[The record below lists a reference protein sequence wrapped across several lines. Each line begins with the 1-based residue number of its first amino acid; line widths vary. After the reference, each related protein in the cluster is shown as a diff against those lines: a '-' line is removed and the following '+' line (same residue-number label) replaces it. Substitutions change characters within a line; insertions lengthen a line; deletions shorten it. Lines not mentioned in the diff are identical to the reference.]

1 MQLQNLV
8 QDENKIK
15 NESIGSKEK
24 QIDSQLLEKA
34 YQIQPRHLKYRAKSR
49 GLPIPFASP
58 TPVRVAVPIGRISGL
73 LLQLTHRLNGE
84 APKAA

>member
-49 GLPIPFASP
+49 GLPIPFAA
-58 TPVRVAVPIGRISGL
+58 TTQI
-73 LLQLTHRLNGE
+73 
-84 APKAA
+84 